1 MGYLVARFR
10 YSTKWCYRYEISL
23 RESYREDGKVKKRET
38 YLMTYYLP
46 WITKYSPHPQIDRA
60 YPDQYENISPT
71 HMKYFN
77 KDEALMGRIVEKV
90 KQSEVKR
97 LKKIEL
103 RKELFDFWCDQIKCI
118 TDTLCRNEN
127 KQMEFFYFVNNQM
140 RTMDYVRYSK
150 EYFYQNKDRFTKRI
164 GELYIEFNNENS
176 FKEDSSN

>member
-1 MGYLVARFR
+1 MGYLVARFK

-23 RESYREDGKVKKRET
+23 RESYREGGKIKKRET

-46 WITKYSPHPQIDRA
+46 WVTKNSPHPQIDRE

-71 HMKYFN
+71 HIKYFN
-77 KDEALMGRIVEKV
+77 EDKTLMGRIVEKV

-97 LKKIEL
+97 LKKSEL
-103 RKELFDFWCDQIKCI
+103 RRELFDFWCDQIKCI
-118 TDTLCRNEN
+118 TDTFCRNED

-150 EYFYQNKDRFTKRI
+150 EYFYQNKDRFMKRI
-164 GELYIEFNNENS
+164 GELYIEFNSENS
-176 FKEDSSN
+176 FKEDTGN